1 MATTNRTYISQFFNR
16 ANGATFY
23 EYVNRMR
30 IEHASRLLVE
40 SSDRLEIIA
49 ENSGFNSIS
58 TFYRAFAKHFGCSPT
73 AYRERARS
81 TMPHHEP

>member
-40 SSDRLEIIA
+40 
-49 ENSGFNSIS
+49 
-58 TFYRAFAKHFGCSPT
+58 
-73 AYRERARS
+73 
-81 TMPHHEP
+81 